1 MANRTK
7 GHSDLKDLPMLP
19 HESIYIG
26 VDIGKFQHVA
36 GFVSKTL
43 LERHQ
48 HFEQCPAFLFEQSRE
63 GFRAFVERICAYC
76 PLEQCFI
83 LMEQTGHY
91 HKALQQYLLELDLPV
106 YVMHVQH
113 RECGMIKTDKRDALG
128 LANQLYNQL
137 ALGVQVPD
145 KLQVVHRAIPPSEA
159 AAQLKGLMR
168 HRYELVTEATQRK
181 NKLTAICDELFP
193 ELTQVLKNPN
203 LPIAL
208 DLREKFPTPHAVATA
223 SLVALRE
230 VRRGSRPSEAQLV
243 LLQQLAAQ
251 SIGTK
256 DGARQ
261 RGLLLEQELLIKELR
276 LMQEHMKRL
285 DMEVAQIV
293 EHSREGQILLS
304 IPPICPMYAAA
315 ILATIGHI
323 ANFED
328 AGHLKSY
335 FGWAPKRAQT
345 GVSFDRTSLTRGGSR
360 EMKKVMYLVAWNA
373 IKSETEWASLYKRLV
388 PRLCT
393 YDERTQTY
401 KGKGKAL
408 GHVVGRLITLI
419 YALLRQDDEMLS
431 HLNSGTEPPEP
442 VLYDPELHKRHRA
455 GHYRPIRK
463 EHTTNRI
470 VQVERQEN
478 VIETKILP
486 P

>member
-1 MANRTK
+1 MEEDHLMGNRTK
-7 GHSDLKDLPMLP
+7 SRSNLEALPMLP
-19 HESIYIG
+19 HESLYIG
-26 VDIGKFQHVA
+26 VDIGKFKHVA

-48 HFEQCPAFLFEQSRE
+48 HFEHCPAFLFEQSRE

-91 HKALQQYLLELDLPV
+91 HKALQQYLLELDVPV
-106 YVMHVQH
+106 YVMHVQR

-137 ALGVQVPD
+137 ALGVQVSD

-168 HRYELVTEATQRK
+168 HRYELATEATQRK

-193 ELTQVLKNPN
+193 ELPQVLKNPN
-203 LPIAL
+203 LTIAL

-223 SLVALRE
+223 SPVALRE
-230 VRRGSRPSEAQLV
+230 VRRSSCPSEAQLV

-256 DGARQ
+256 DVARQ
-261 RGLLLEQELLIKELR
+261 RALVLEQGLLIKELR
-276 LMQEHMKRL
+276 LIQEHSERL
-285 DMEVAQIV
+285 DLEVAQIV

-345 GVSFDRTSLTRGGSR
+345 GVSFDRTSLTKGGSR

-373 IKSETEWASLYKRLV
+373 IKTETEWASLYKRLV
-388 PRLCT
+388 PRLCP

-401 KGKGKAL
+401 KGKGKAV
-408 GHVVGRLITLI
+408 GHVIGRLITLI
-419 YALLRQDDEMLS
+419 YALLKQDAEMLS
-431 HLNSGTEPPEP
+431 GLAPGTPPPEP
-442 VLYDPELHKRHRA
+442 VLYDPEVHRHHRT
-455 GHYRPIRK
+455 GHYQPLRK
-463 EHTTNRI
+463 KLPENRI
-470 VQVERQEN
+470 VLVQ
-478 VIETKILP
+478 P
-486 P
+486 